1 MLGTE
6 DVVVFAI
13 KELTALTGKA
23 DIIFEI
29 AVEWM
34 LANWGLV
41 LRMVF
46 IFLKDYRKKLWP
58 TKPKIFTV

>member
-13 KELTALTGKA
+13 KELTALTGKT

-29 AVEWM
+29 AVEWK
-34 LANWGLV
+34 LAN
-41 LRMVF
+41 
-46 IFLKDYRKKLWP
+46 
-58 TKPKIFTV
+58 